1 MPVTRL
7 FYQLHLERRSIM
19 ADSMKTILER
29 SSIRAY
35 TKEELTKEEIDLLIK
50 TGLLAPTAANRQEIF
65 IAAVKTS
72 NPVVKELQTLLNPN
86 AENTFYYNAPEL
98 FLLFGK
104 EDFKW
109 SGVDAGIA
117 VENMHL
123 AAKAMGLGSVIIGY
137 IDNIM
142 HGEKSGCLKEA
153 LKVPEGYGFEVAL
166 AAGHPDTD
174 KEPHE
179 IDTEKNSVVID

>member
-1 MPVTRL
+1 
-7 FYQLHLERRSIM
+7 M
-19 ADSMKTILER
+19 ADALKTIIER

-35 TKEELTKEEIDLLIK
+35 KDEPLTMEEVDLLIK

-65 IAAVKTS
+65 IVAVKTEAS
-72 NPVVKELQTLLNPN
+72 VVKEIQELLNPG
-86 AENTFYYNAPEL
+86 AENTFYYDAPEL
-98 FLLFGK
+98 FLLYGK
-104 EDFKW
+104 NEFKW
-109 SGVDAGIA
+109 SACDAGIA

-123 AAKAMGLGSVIIGY
+123 AAKAMGLGSVIIGC

-142 HGEKSGCLKEA
+142 HGEKSSCLNQA

-166 AAGHPDTD
+166 AVGRPDTD

-179 IDTEKNSVVID
+179 IDIKKNSVVIG